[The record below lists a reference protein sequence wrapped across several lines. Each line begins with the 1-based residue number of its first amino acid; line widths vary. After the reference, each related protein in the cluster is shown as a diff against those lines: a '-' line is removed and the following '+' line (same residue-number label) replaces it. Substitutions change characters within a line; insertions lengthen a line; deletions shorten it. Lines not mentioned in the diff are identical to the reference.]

1 MSTAADGQVQPGWE
15 PATGWSHVA
24 VGCWPLKSGLAGVEG
39 GSPGRQRKNEREEME
54 TVGMHNSQFEFHCKR
69 ERRRGADS
77 GGRSHGK
84 DFKAGGGVCV
94 GESVGEYVRGCM
106 SV

>member
-54 TVGMHNSQFEFHCKR
+54 TVGCTTHSSSFTAK
-69 ERRRGADS
+69 GS
-77 GGRSHGK
+77 GVVEPIPVGEVMGRILRQKVVYVWVRVWGSM
-84 DFKAGGGVCV
+84 CV
-94 GESVGEYVRGCM
+94 GV
-106 SV
+106 